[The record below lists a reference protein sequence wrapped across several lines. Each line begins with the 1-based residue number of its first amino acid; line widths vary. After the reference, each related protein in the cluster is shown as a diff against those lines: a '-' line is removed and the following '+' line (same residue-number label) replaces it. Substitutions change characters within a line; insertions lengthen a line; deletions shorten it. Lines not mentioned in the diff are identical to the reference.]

1 VSSSGGRIHFIGEPM
16 TMIETRPDTT
26 STALSVAP
34 GVVAR
39 PYSWLKSANHIA
51 TGKLFIVS
59 GLTGTV
65 GFAVLQAVVA
75 FERAKPSSADLL
87 TAEIG
92 DQAST
97 LATYGL
103 MYLGILPLLMG
114 LAVAIVPLQIGAST
128 LAFPRAATFGFWSW
142 LCGAGAMIGAY
153 LDNGGP
159 GGGDG
164 AAVLLFLLA
173 FGMVI
178 VGLLTPAVCVATT
191 VLTLRAPRLSLRRVP
206 AFAWASLV
214 HSIMLLLTLPVLGGN
229 LIFLFVGQRYN
240 KLPFGG
246 NKAIAGE
253 LSWAVRQPMTVMLI
267 VPLLGVA
274 LDVVP
279 VMTRSRLRF
288 PGVGRFAIGLAGFLS
303 FGAFAQPARA
313 PKVYTQTAYTLVSLM
328 SPLPVVIVLGLCALT
343 IVKGKARLSA
353 ALVSAMAS
361 LAMAG
366 AGLSV
371 GGLIVV
377 DNVLD
382 VLGFDRWNLI
392 GSSAHDSQYA
402 YLALAAG
409 LGAMAALSYWGP
421 KLWGQVMADKLVLPL
436 AALGLLGTV
445 LASLPLVVNQTVASQ
460 PASAIYGQWSSDAD
474 IFNIISG
481 VGYALFAVAVL
492 AFGGLLAKT
501 IVASSNAVSAGPDPW
516 GGHTLEWL
524 TASPPAPG
532 NFTEPLPRIR
542 SDRPVLDAREAL
554 R

>member
-1 VSSSGGRIHFIGEPM
+1 M
-16 TMIETRPDTT
+16 TMTETRPDTT

-51 TGKLFIVS
+51 TGKLFIVA
-59 GLTGTV
+59 GLIGTV
-65 GFAVLQAVVA
+65 ASAVLQALVA
-75 FERAKPSSADLL
+75 FERAQPDSLDLL
-87 TAEIG
+87 TGNTAG
-92 DQAST
+92 QFGT
-97 LATYGL
+97 LSTYGL

-128 LAFPRAATFGFWSW
+128 LAFPRAASFGFWSW
-142 LCGAGAMIGAY
+142 LCGAGAMVGAY
-153 LDNGGP
+153 VDNGGP
-159 GGGDG
+159 AGGDG
-164 AAVLLFLLA
+164 DAVLLFLLA

-178 VGLLTPAVCVATT
+178 IGLVTPAVCVATT

-214 HSIMLLLTLPVLGGN
+214 QSVMLLLTLPVLGGN

-240 KLPFGG
+240 KIVFGG
-246 NKAIAGE
+246 NYAIEGE
-253 LSWAVRQPMTVMLI
+253 LSWAVRQPMTVLLV

-279 VMTRSRLRF
+279 VMTRNRLRF

-313 PKVYTQTAYTLVSLM
+313 PKVYLEAAYTFFSLM
-328 SPLPVVIVLGLCALT
+328 SPLPVVIVLGLCAAT
-343 IVKGKARLSA
+343 IVQGKPKVSA
-353 ALVSAMAS
+353 ALVAS
-361 LAMAG
+361 LAALAMAG

-382 VLGFDRWNLI
+382 LLGVDRMGLI
-392 GSSAHDSQYA
+392 GSSAHDSQFAYA
-402 YLALAAG
+402 ALAAG
-409 LGAMAALSYWGP
+409 LGAVAALAFWGP
-421 KLWGQVMADKLVLPL
+421 KLWGQVMADNLVLPL
-436 AALGLLGTV
+436 VGLGFLGTV
-445 LASLPLVVNQTVASQ
+445 LASLPLVLTQTVASQ
-460 PASAIYGQWSSDAD
+460 PASAVFGRWSSDAD
-474 IFNIISG
+474 IFNIVSG
-481 VGYALFAVAVL
+481 VGYALFAVALL
-492 AFGGLLAKT
+492 ALVGLLAKT
-501 IVASSNAVSAGPDPW
+501 VLRSNASVAAGPDPW

-524 TASPPAPG
+524 TASPPLPG

-542 SDRPVLDAREAL
+542 SDRPVLDAREAS